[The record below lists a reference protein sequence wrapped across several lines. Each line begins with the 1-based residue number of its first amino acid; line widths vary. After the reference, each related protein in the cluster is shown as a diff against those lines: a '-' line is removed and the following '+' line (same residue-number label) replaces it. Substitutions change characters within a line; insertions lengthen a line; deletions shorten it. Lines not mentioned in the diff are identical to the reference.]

1 MAAAMLS
8 VPEFMAT
15 SCGFAAL
22 PLSAF
27 AEALAEDP
35 ESDYGLET
43 LNGYSKSPAR
53 SDDAL
58 VNIGMATIVVNG
70 DTGEV
75 VSYADDIE

>member
-1 MAAAMLS
+1 M
-8 VPEFMAT
+8 
-15 SCGFAAL
+15 
-22 PLSAF
+22 
-27 AEALAEDP
+27 
-35 ESDYGLET
+35 ET